1 MIVNTKGDD
10 GGQFGGHYDGQLE
23 WDHYVEY

>member
-10 GGQFGGHYDGQLE
+10 GGQLSGHCDGQLE